1 MRRVAEPRALLSVTG
16 LILAGGQ
23 GQRMCGRDKGLLE
36 LGGQSMIAHV
46 IERLRPQVNE
56 LLISANRHL
65 ADYQALGCPVIAD
78 HTPDYTGPLAGML
91 RGLEQARSQW
101 LVTVPCDSP
110 FLPHDLVRRLR
121 AAVAHEEAIAVV
133 HARGELQP
141 VFALI
146 PTCLAASLQDFL
158 RRARRKITDWYG
170 EHLLVSVDFS
180 DQDAAFDNI
189 NTEDDRLRAL
199 ARLSAA

>member
-23 GQRMCGRDKGLLE
+23 GQRMGGRDKGLLD

-46 IERLRPQVNE
+46 IERLCPQVDE
-56 LLISANRHL
+56 LLISANRHP
-65 ADYQALGCPVIAD
+65 ADYQAFGCPVIAD

-91 RGLEQARSQW
+91 RGLEQARGNW
-101 LVTVPCDSP
+101 LVTAPCDSP

-141 VFALI
+141 VFAFI

>member
-1 MRRVAEPRALLSVTG
+1 MRQSV
-16 LILAGGQ
+16 
-23 GQRMCGRDKGLLE
+23 
-36 LGGQSMIAHV
+36 
-46 IERLRPQVNE
+46 
-56 LLISANRHL
+56 SA
-65 ADYQALGCPVIAD
+65 
-78 HTPDYTGPLAGML
+78 
-91 RGLEQARSQW
+91 ARSRP
-101 LVTVPCDSP
+101 TPARSS
-110 FLPHDLVRRLR
+110 R
-121 AAVAHEEAIAVV
+121 ARGGHCVV

>member
-1 MRRVAEPRALLSVTG
+1 MRRVAEPHALLSVTG

-23 GQRMCGRDKGLLE
+23 GQRMGGRDKGLLD

-46 IERLRPQVNE
+46 IERLCPQVDE
-56 LLISANRHL
+56 LLISANRHP
-65 ADYQALGCPVIAD
+65 ADYQAFGCPVIAD

-91 RGLEQARSQW
+91 RGLEQARGNW
-101 LVTVPCDSP
+101 LVTAPCDSP

-141 VFALI
+141 VFAFI